1 MRTQRYPRACWEIP
15 LELEEILENSEIPAA
30 LLGEPEGD
38 SKISAA
44 CWKIH
49 LNPLEL
55 NERLLGSRGF
65 LGDTMELA

>member
-38 SKISAA
+38 SKRS
-44 CWKIH
+44 
-49 LNPLEL
+49 
-55 NERLLGSRGF
+55 
-65 LGDTMELA
+65 T